1 MTTLLFAVLL
11 QAVLTAAAPPG
22 QQAPP
27 PEPPQYEILTQEGAP
42 LRIVSVKTKWSVP
55 DRTGIEIY
63 AIVENVGARAVSS
76 YATRNVGGDEG
87 EGGRHCLLISA
98 DSPGKALRP
107 GGSEGRSTWTFVGAG
122 TPAVLRR
129 AVDWVEF
136 TDGATWGE
144 DTCKSAESLAAR
156 RAGAREARRLLREV
170 FESGGADAVL
180 ETLRQRGP
188 KVSPPDGH
196 PDAWK
201 TGFLRGV
208 EGYAER
214 IRRADQEWGYTEIE
228 HALRR
233 PIDALDEKSP

>member
-1 MTTLLFAVLL
+1 MTVLLFAVLL
-11 QAVLTAAAPPG
+11 QVVLAGAARPG

-27 PEPPQYEILTQEGAP
+27 PEPPQYEIVTQEGAP
-42 LRIVSVKTKWSVP
+42 LRIVSVQTKWAVP

-63 AIVENVGARAVSS
+63 ATVENVGAKPISS

-87 EGGRHCLLISA
+87 EGGKHCLLISA
-98 DSPGKALRP
+98 HSPGKALRP
-107 GGSEGRSTWTFVGAG
+107 GDSEGRSTWTGVGAG
-122 TPAVLRR
+122 TPAVMRR

-144 DTCKSAESLAAR
+144 DTCKSAEALAAW

-170 FESGGADAVL
+170 FASGGADAVL
-180 ETLRQRGP
+180 ETLKQHGP

-196 PDAWK
+196 SDAWK
-201 TGFLRGV
+201 AGFLRGV
-208 EGYAER
+208 EGYADR
-214 IRRADQEWGYTEIE
+214 VRRADQEWGYTEIE
-228 HALRR
+228 YALRR